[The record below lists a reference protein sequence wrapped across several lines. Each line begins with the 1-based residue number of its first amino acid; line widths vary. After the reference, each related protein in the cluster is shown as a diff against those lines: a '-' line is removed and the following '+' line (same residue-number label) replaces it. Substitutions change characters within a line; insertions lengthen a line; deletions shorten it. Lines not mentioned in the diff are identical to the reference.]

1 MGQPVE
7 QLAQERLL
15 GPLGMEDSTLTTDPA
30 GNALTFMGL
39 QSTCRDLARFGWL
52 IAEDGAWGDDRIV
65 PAAWIEESTGAPSQD
80 LNAAYG
86 YLGWLNRQ
94 GRIAGAASPTRLGE
108 DEGATEG
115 QMVPDAPEDL
125 VWAPG
130 PGSQNVQV
138 HDAPRT
144 GLVRLG
150 PTTPTPPHPPP
161 Q

>member
-1 MGQPVE
+1 
-7 QLAQERLL
+7 
-15 GPLGMEDSTLTTDPA
+15 MEDSTLTTDPA

-94 GRIAGAASPTRLGE
+94 GRIAGAASPLRLGE
-108 DEGATEG
+108 DEGATTG
-115 QMVPDAPEDL
+115 QMGERKSVVEGKSVDVRVAL
-125 VWAPG
+125 G
-130 PGSQNVQV
+130 GR
-138 HDAPRT
+138 RT
-144 GLVRLG
+144 IK
-150 PTTPTPPHPPP
+150 
-161 Q
+161 